1 MAVPEITGPGGL
13 LSFDGGWS
21 QPLRPETANT
31 DEPRWAHT
39 RDRSP
44 SGGPSGGR
52 LPGSRRL
59 TPSRALTSGF
69 SVQGKLPERASQEN
83 CLGDRVGLR
92 NARAS
97 EGISQMHLIGNQ
109 RLGNRMGML
118 GPLPPA
124 TGFLFSRLGFP
135 ICKPKVLTLTCPYWE
150 RSFFFL
156 QLHHMV
162 CGNLV
167 P

>member
-1 MAVPEITGPGGL
+1 MRGP
-13 LSFDGGWS
+13 
-21 QPLRPETANT
+21 
-31 DEPRWAHT
+31 PRKA
-39 RDRSP
+39 
-44 SGGPSGGR
+44 G
-52 LPGSRRL
+52 
-59 TPSRALTSGF
+59 
-69 SVQGKLPERASQEN
+69 V
-83 CLGDRVGLR
+83 
-92 NARAS
+92 
-97 EGISQMHLIGNQ
+97 SQMHLIGNQ
-109 RLGNRMGML
+109 RLGNMTGML

-135 ICKPKVLTLTCPYWE
+135 ICKPKVLTLTCPYGE